1 MSLTALLI
9 LSFLLAMSLF
19 EGASEFTIHGGQF
32 NNHIAGDVYLG
43 QHEGSSQLVRR
54 LVEKDAD
61 LNQYSVEH
69 NTLTIPHF
77 SKSLLLQDI
86 PIDADAGRISKGSC
100 SFDLLARLGLF
111 PGQQNDSL
119 AKYDADVPL
128 GAVVSRGNC
137 YCGCISRHGFIFL
150 VSKYFQRASMVE
162 VAGGGSC
169 IVLLTSIGRFK
180 CYEIED
186 RTFIHFDTGTRSS
199 YIDLVQ
205 DQDLDDILRVAQGE
219 YLSTTGSSPAIA
231 ENIFQWH
238 RNTGEPFESIASG
251 QFYGVPKA
259 MIYMTKPTLQRWER
273 LQEFAYSMI
282 DTVLSV
288 FDGLREPAE
297 FVTALNNLPPIDD
310 STRAET
316 ILSTPSSSPAE
327 KLAFCIGHYRLLS
340 RKKIRGMSYEIFH
353 TFVGLAMSDML
364 AAHKH
369 FRSPRVDLTKLI
381 KTSHDRF
388 LQILDGFQPMDNS
401 NGGGRLSNGHIQQ
414 ELQKLLH
421 TNKNNV
427 ALVAFQGFIAFLSLW
442 NASRV
447 LLRARE
453 APEEWIR
460 FVGAEDDELFIG

>member
-1 MSLTALLI
+1 MS
-9 LSFLLAMSLF
+9 FF
-19 EGASEFTIHGGQF
+19 EGASEFIIHGGQF
-32 NNHIAGDVYLG
+32 NNIAGDVYLG

-86 PIDADAGRISKGSC
+86 PVDADAGRISKGSC

-137 YCGCISRHGFIFL
+137 YCGRISRHGFIFL

-199 YIDLVQ
+199 YVDLVQ
-205 DQDLDDILRVAQGE
+205 DQDLDDIIRVAQGE
-219 YLSTTGSSPAIA
+219 YLSTTDSSPAIA
-231 ENIFQWH
+231 ENIFQWN
-238 RNTGEPFESIASG
+238 RNTTKPLESIASG

-259 MIYMTKPTLQRWER
+259 IIYMTKSTLQRWER
-273 LQEFAYSMI
+273 LKEFAYSMI

-297 FVTALNNLPPIDD
+297 LVTALNNLPPTGD
-310 STRAET
+310 SLRPVSM
-316 ILSTPSSSPAE
+316 STPEE
-327 KLAFCIGHYRLLS
+327 KLASWIYLYRSFSRQKIGE
-340 RKKIRGMSYEIFH
+340 MDYELFH
-353 TFVGLAMSDML
+353 PFVVLTMSDML

-369 FRSPRVDLTKLI
+369 FRSSRVDLTKLI

-401 NGGGRLSNGHIQQ
+401 NGGGRLSNGQIQQ

-427 ALVAFQGFIAFLSLW
+427 ALVAFQGILAFVSQW

-460 FVGAEDDELFIG
+460 FVGAEDDKLFIG